1 MSTTTDPQT
10 INDAHL
16 EELREI
22 ALDVLELDD
31 DELTMTSLFMEDHGA
46 DSLRAIEILAR
57 IEKKFKVDVP
67 QAELPNMVNLESVY
81 AIVDK
86 YAGWSE

>member
-1 MSTTTDPQT
+1 MSTTTIST
-10 INDAHL
+10 VNNEHL
-16 EELREI
+16 DQLREI

-67 QAELPNMVNLESVY
+67 QSELPNMVSLEAVY
-81 AIVDK
+81 TVVAQ
-86 YAGWSE
+86 YTGWNN

>member
-1 MSTTTDPQT
+1 MSTITY
-10 INDAHL
+10 NEERL

-31 DELTMTSLFMEDHGA
+31 DELTLTSNFKEEHGA

-57 IEKKFKVDVP
+57 VEKQYKIDID
-67 QAELPNMVNLESVY
+67 QSELEKMVNLEAVY
-81 AIVDK
+81 AIVAR
-86 YAGWSE
+86 YAGWDQ